1 MATLSVKDIISSAI
15 GATNVTTDESGN
27 ASYGSWSPNSVR
39 SLIVSSNFVMVE
51 WFPGSSMAKARKGRF
66 TIKEI
71 KAPLGYF
78 DGENRPDPISPVL
91 KKYGYRNIE
100 EIIVD
105 SKYGCT
111 ASSLAGIQLKGATNA
126 NAQPSSTSKYA
137 DAATVN
143 ADSSSKVSETAGWG
157 TIRGN
162 MGNTRLRSV
171 TVINFPE
178 LANPMQFLDQLSK
191 YRSQCDSGQ
200 TDGVNSLTSVL
211 VREGLPVVDAVSLYA
226 ENDNTYLN
234 CFTLSPS
241 RYDAD
246 SKDKGL
252 CKYLMDSA
260 NVSENAAAG
269 SEDSDGE
276 GGAEDSF
283 DESLF
288 HTILKESA
296 KALDAAEEYAKSD
309 NKIAIPDKLQSIIKL
324 LKFVTSHKKGATPP
338 DDMQIPSMSLPL
350 EGHGV
355 FCMDDQKK
363 VSMVKQCSVE
373 LFGGAPS
380 NKGFD
385 DKSLASWYEG
395 IVGRIKHDYPGLFDG
410 SILEVDSDSSDE
422 DNNGSFDETK
432 FYSMLKALA
441 AAKERVEEDT
451 EIDEYEQSGLL
462 TALGMFTAHNEGMS
476 LPAEL
481 PIDSDEEDLGGSGVF
496 GMDSDSKLEGFSDA
510 VADLIGGCDDIP
522 EDRSDSSLLKWYDS
536 AAKGLYREYP
546 QYFQSKKAS
555 EEAEDSKEGFDEI
568 FYPVISQ
575 AVAAAKASTGINAGS
590 LPKYA
595 RVLDNSDP
603 DHPTTVKDVLLKLFA
618 GISSHVKGQSIP
630 DKFKNASG
638 AITLPD
644 DGSDRNW
651 HGAFFMDSEY
661 KVNEVKT
668 LYNMLKG
675 NGAPDVQFPALP
687 VTDETKDALKAAY
700 QGILDALSQEY
711 PAAFGEEESGIEDII
726 YDKLRLTIDTK
737 IEVVLKSYDSIFAA
751 GYDLERPYSIL
762 GRGDIQYSPLQGGII
777 GTQKKSDLERVV
789 VYLWNNISG
798 YMDIVPEQISPT
810 RDYKKVAEAPAGTYM
825 PMLMAAMAYGYYLHD
840 PDKDGREPG
849 PARDEGNH
857 VIHDWSKYRDGVVRP
872 FLKKVFMRVA
882 VNAANKIGATDVNSI
897 AAHSLDITNAMDP
910 VMDNLQKCILVS
922 NLKISKSP
930 ESTKFV
936 SMKVK
941 VLAPESA
948 DEDSKVESIREG
960 VLLAVA
966 EATDKEIKTKGKTIA
981 EHDGRYIEITFVADQ
996 VQDNVFPL
1004 FAYKALD
1011 ALHEQNKEFNPGI
1024 NSVLL
1029 GKDSNGR
1036 LLKAGERINFNN
1048 TFTHYILAKSRAG
1061 KGVMTLNILTGCMDG
1076 VTPLAYADNKPD
1088 MLSLLRSINPNVY
1101 GINGE
1106 AVSSGGGNDLFNQF
1120 KNIDSE
1126 VNWDNVPE
1134 YLDGFIGRDYK
1145 GAGNIFYMRFMLLT
1159 LGIILARV
1167 DTPQF
1172 RDILGGK
1179 HGITVVFDEFANTT
1193 TTFKN
1198 MCASWNTK
1206 LAPKNQIKAVT
1217 DELDKGKSLEEA
1229 MNDKGRELNPGMF
1242 WATSYLESIIDSVVY
1257 LKKKSDA
1264 SLNADKMYDNI
1275 FVLGQH
1281 AIDVDKVRKFSK
1293 PNIYPANARASVRG
1307 LNDDVAET
1315 MITGLTRAGD
1325 ADAFLGASESGDDFL
1340 CASKDKA
1347 EKANT
1352 YLNEKARGF
1361 AYVENIGA
1369 ANELYKL
1376 DGSASDTDKIAFSNK
1391 QLYFKPFL
1399 LLEESEMEKY
1409 PVSNMLT
1416 FMRKVVSEQD
1426 IQDFVAL
1433 NSAENNP
1440 KALNDGVS
1448 FLGYLDKAHISRE
1461 KVSNQLQKTADMAN
1475 WVVQKGLG
1483 YPGTWKDFV
1492 YDLRPQWIFS
1502 AKNISDALS
1511 KSSNAADMSASAEWF
1526 NSDDRLKLED
1536 GSDSMLKTMRKL
1548 YPDYMP
1554 DFSNEDSKDYMGN
1567 LSDLEAGFGN
1577 SVGEDYNS
1585 EDTTSEDS
1593 APTQVIP
1600 PVQPAAFNTDQQPVG
1615 IPVNP
1620 FDNME
1625 MPVAAD
1631 TTPVDEMQLVTSA
1644 IINKFAVTQ
1653 GGALEAN
1660 LRGIKIGGQP
1670 LQVNGVA
1677 QPQDKVNWAELLRK
1691 GYVAE
1696 LDTTSNYINQYIAP
1710 AMGWGKCSVDTFF
1723 KESPALGILTVDGK
1737 QYSRME
1743 ATQPQPTQSASQPM
1757 QPVAASWQDPK
1768 SALNSNSMGSWF
1780 NRPNSGATEG
1790 QRGAAADLFQA
1801 GINRGKE
1808 SFRNGGA
1815 VRKGAAAALGV
1826 AGLGLMTGGA
1836 STALLCSLAVWPPAW
1851 GLVGVIAA
1859 VRMFRGGRR
1868 RNY

>member
-15 GATNVTTDESGN
+15 GDNNVTTDESGN
-27 ASYGSWSPNSVR
+27 TSYGAWSPNSVR
-39 SLIVSSNFVMVE
+39 SLIVSSGFVLVE

-78 DGENRPDPISPVL
+78 DGDTLPDPISPVL

-100 EIIVD
+100 EIVVD
-105 SKYGCT
+105 SKYGCS
-111 ASSLAGIQLKGATNA
+111 ASSLAGLQLKGATNA
-126 NAQPSSTSKYA
+126 NAQPAGTSKYA

-143 ADSSSKVSETAGWG
+143 SDSSSKVSETAGWG

-171 TVINFPE
+171 TVLAFPE
-178 LANPMQFLDQLSK
+178 QINPVQLRDQLSE
-191 YRSQCDSGQ
+191 YRRQCDSGQ
-200 TDGVNSLTSVL
+200 TDGVNSLTYALMSM
-211 VREGLPVVDAVSLYA
+211 GFPTVDAVSLYA

-260 NVSENAAAG
+260 NVSESA
-269 SEDSDGE
+269 EDSDVKDD
-276 GGAEDSF
+276 AEDAF

-288 HTILKESA
+288 HTILKESG
-296 KALDAAEEYAKSD
+296 KALDVAKKYDKSE
-309 NKIAIPDKLQSIIKL
+309 NKTAIPDDKFQSIVKL
-324 LKFVTSHKKGATPP
+324 LMLVTSRKKGATLP
-338 DDMQIPSMSLPL
+338 DDMQITSKSLPL

-355 FCMDDQKK
+355 FCMDDQNK

-380 NKGFD
+380 IKGYD

-395 IVGRIKHDYPGLFDG
+395 IVARIKHDYPGLFDG
-410 SILEVDSDSSDE
+410 SILEDNSDSSDE
-422 DNNGSFDETK
+422 DNKGSFDETK

-441 AAKERVEEDT
+441 AAKERVEEDA
-451 EIDEYEQSGLL
+451 EIDEYEQSELF

-481 PIDSDEEDLGGSGVF
+481 PIDSNEEDLGGSGVF
-496 GMDSDSKLEGFSDA
+496 GMDSDSKLEEFRDA
-510 VADLIGGCDDIP
+510 VADLLDGCDDIP
-522 EDRSDSSLLKWYDS
+522 EDRSDSSLLKWYDA
-536 AAKGLYREYP
+536 AAKGLYRKYP
-546 QYFQSKKAS
+546 QYFQSKKDS
-555 EEAEDSKEGFDEI
+555 EEVKDSKEDFDGI

-575 AVAAAKASTGINAGS
+575 AIAAAKSTLGINAGKANDEGKSANS
-590 LPKYA
+590 LPKYDKA
-595 RVLDNSDP
+595 IGNGM
-603 DHPTTVKDVLLKLFA
+603 TVKDVLLKLFA

-630 DKFKNASG
+630 DEFKNASA
-638 AITLPD
+638 AITLPE
-644 DGSDRNW
+644 DGSGKNW

-675 NGAPDVQFPALP
+675 NGAPDVQFPTLP
-687 VTDETKDALKAAY
+687 ATNETKGALKAAY

-711 PAAFGEEESGIEDII
+711 PAAFGEEESGIEDIV
-726 YDKLRLTIDTK
+726 YSQLRVAIDTK
-737 IEVVLKSYDSIFAA
+737 VEVVLKSYDSIFAA

-762 GRGDIQYSPLQGGII
+762 GSGDIQYTSLQGGKI
-777 GTQKKSDLERVV
+777 GPQKNSDIERVV

-798 YMDIVPEQISPT
+798 YMDIVPSQISSM
-810 RDYKKVAEAPAGTYM
+810 RDYKEVAEAPAGTYM
-825 PMLMAAMAYGYYLHD
+825 PTLMASMAYGYYLHD
-840 PDKDGREPG
+840 PEKGHEPRHTG
-849 PARDEGNH
+849 
-857 VIHDWSKYRDGVVRP
+857 IHDWSEYRTKIVKP
-872 FLKKVFMRVA
+872 FLKKVFMRAA

-897 AAHSLDITNAMDP
+897 ATHSLDITNAMDP

-941 VLAPESA
+941 VLAPEGA
-948 DEDSKVESIREG
+948 DEDSRVESIRKG
-960 VLLAVA
+960 VLDAVA
-966 EATDKEIKTKGKTIA
+966 ESTDKEIKKKGKTIA

-1011 ALHEQNKEFNPGI
+1011 ALHEQNKEFKPGI

-1061 KGVMTLNILTGCMDG
+1061 KGVMTLNILAGCMDG

-1088 MLSLLRSINPNVY
+1088 MLSLLRWINPNVY

-1106 AVSSGGGNDLFNQF
+1106 ALNYGGGNDLFNQF
-1120 KNIDSE
+1120 ENINSE

-1134 YLDGFIGRDYK
+1134 YLVKNGYVGGSYE
-1145 GAGNIFYMRFMLLT
+1145 GVGNIFYLRFMMLT
-1159 LGIILARV
+1159 MGIIIARV
-1167 DTPQF
+1167 DTRQF
-1172 RDILGGK
+1172 RDILGGE

-1198 MCASWNTK
+1198 LCSMWNTK
-1206 LAPKNQIKAVT
+1206 LAPKNQIKAVK
-1217 DELDKGKSLEEA
+1217 DELKKGSSLEEA
-1229 MNDKGRELNPGMF
+1229 MASKGSELNPGMF
-1242 WATSYLESIIDSVVY
+1242 WATAYLQSIKDSVTY
-1257 LKKKSDA
+1257 LQIKNNA
-1264 SLNADKMYDNI
+1264 GLNADKMYDNI

-1281 AIDVDKVRKFSK
+1281 ALNLDSKEGVDMPDLHPS
-1293 PNIYPANARASVRG
+1293 NAGSRVMG
-1307 LNDDVAET
+1307 LTPDVAEN
-1315 MITGLTRAGD
+1315 MITYLTRAGD
-1325 ADAFLGASESGDDFL
+1325 ADAFLGASEAGDDFL
-1340 CASKDKA
+1340 CASIDKA

-1352 YLNEKARGF
+1352 YLNERARGF
-1361 AYVENIGA
+1361 AYIENIGVA
-1369 ANELYKL
+1369 DAFYKKA
-1376 DGSASDTDKIAFSNK
+1376 GSASDAEKIAFSNK

-1416 FMRKVVSEQD
+1416 FMRNSVSEQD
-1426 IQDFVAL
+1426 VKDFVAL
-1433 NSAENNP
+1433 NSKENDP

-1483 YPGTWKDFV
+1483 YPGTWRDFV

-1502 AKNISDALS
+1502 AKNICEALS
-1511 KSSNAADMSASAEWF
+1511 KSSNAADMSASVAWF
-1526 NSDDRLKLED
+1526 NSDERIDSVLKD
-1536 GSDSMLKTMRKL
+1536 MREL

-1554 DFSNEDSKDYMGN
+1554 DFSKEDSKDYMGN

-1631 TTPVDEMQLVTSA
+1631 TTPVDEMQLVTAA

-1743 ATQPQPTQSASQPM
+1743 ATQPQSASQP
-1757 QPVAASWQDPK
+1757 VVESWQDPK
-1768 SALNSNSMGSWF
+1768 SVLNGSSMGSWF
-1780 NRPNSGATEG
+1780 NRPDSGASAG
-1790 QRGAAADLFQA
+1790 QQGAANDLFQA

-1815 VRKGAAAALGV
+1815 VRKGAAAALGI

-1851 GLVGVIAA
+1851 GLVGVLAA
-1859 VRMFRGGRR
+1859 VKMYRGGRR
-1868 RNY
+1868 RKY

>member
-15 GATNVTTDESGN
+15 GATNITTDESGN

-51 WFPGSSMAKARKGRF
+51 WFPESSMARARKGRF

-105 SKYGCT
+105 SKYGCS
-111 ASSLAGIQLKGATNA
+111 ASSLVGIQLKGATNA
-126 NAQPSSTSKYA
+126 NAQPSGTSKYA

-171 TVINFPE
+171 TMLAFPE
-178 LANPMQFLDQLSK
+178 QINTVQLRDQLSE
-191 YRSQCDSGQ
+191 YRRQCDSGQ
-200 TDGVNSLTSVL
+200 TDGVNSLTYALMSM
-211 VREGLPVVDAVSLYA
+211 RFPVVDAVNLYP
-226 ENDNTYLN
+226 ENDKTYLN

-246 SKDKGL
+246 SRDKGL

-260 NVSENAAAG
+260 NVSENT
-269 SEDSDGE
+269 
-276 GGAEDSF
+276 GAEGSNGQGDAEDAF

-288 HTILKESA
+288 HTILKESG
-296 KALDAAEEYAKSD
+296 KALDVAKKYDKSE
-309 NKIAIPDKLQSIIKL
+309 NKTAILDGKFQSIVKL
-324 LKFVTSHKKGATPP
+324 LQFVTSHKKDATPP
-338 DDMQIPSMSLPL
+338 DDMQITSKSLPL

-355 FCMDDQKK
+355 FCMDDQNKI
-363 VSMVKQCSVE
+363 SMVKQCSVE

-380 NKGFD
+380 NKGYD

-395 IVGRIKHDYPGLFDG
+395 IVGRVKHDYPGLFDG
-410 SILEVDSDSSDE
+410 SILEADSDSSDE

-441 AAKERVEEDT
+441 AAKERVEEDV
-451 EIDEYEQSGLL
+451 EIDEYEQSELL

-496 GMDSDSKLEGFSDA
+496 GMDSDSKLEGFHDA
-510 VADLIGGCDDIP
+510 VADLLGECDDIP
-522 EDRSDSSLLKWYDS
+522 EDRSDSSLLKWYDA
-536 AAKGLYREYP
+536 AAKGLYRKYP

-555 EEAEDSKEGFDEI
+555 EEEKDSKEDFDEL

-575 AVAAAKASTGINAGS
+575 AIAAAKATLGINKGKANDEGKSVNS
-590 LPKYA
+590 LPKYDK
-595 RVLDNSDP
+595 VIGNGM
-603 DHPTTVKDVLLKLFA
+603 TIKDVLLKLFA

-630 DKFKNASG
+630 DEFKNASG
-638 AITLPD
+638 AITLSE
-644 DGSDRNW
+644 DGSDKNW

-675 NGAPDVQFPALP
+675 NGAPDVQFPTLP
-687 VTDETKDALKAAY
+687 ATNETKGVLKAAY

-737 IEVVLKSYDSIFAA
+737 IEVVLKSYNSIFAA

-762 GRGDIQYSPLQGGII
+762 GRGDIQYTSLQGGII

-789 VYLWNNISG
+789 VYLWNKING
-798 YMDIVPEQISPT
+798 YMDIVPDRISPT

-849 PARDEGNH
+849 PARDEDNH
-857 VIHDWSKYRDGVVRP
+857 VIHDWSKYRDDVVRP

-882 VNAANKIGATDVNSI
+882 VNAANKIGATDVNSV
-897 AAHSLDITNAMDP
+897 AAHSLDITNAMEP

-941 VLAPESA
+941 ILAPKNA
-948 DEDSKVESIREG
+948 DEGSKVESIRKG
-960 VLLAVA
+960 VLDAVA
-966 EATDKEIKTKGKTIA
+966 EATDEEIKKKGKTIA
-981 EHDGRYIEITFVADQ
+981 ENDGRYIEITFVADQ

-1011 ALHEQNKEFNPGI
+1011 ALHEQNKEFKPGI

-1088 MLSLLRSINPNVY
+1088 MLSLLRWINPNVY

-1106 AVSSGGGNDLFNQF
+1106 ALNYGGGNDLFNQF
-1120 KNIDSE
+1120 ENINSE

-1134 YLDGFIGRDYK
+1134 YLVKNGYVGGSYA
-1145 GAGNIFYMRFMLLT
+1145 GVGNIFYLRFMMLT
-1159 LGIILARV
+1159 MGIIIARV
-1167 DTPQF
+1167 DTRQF
-1172 RDILGGK
+1172 RDILGGE

-1198 MCASWNTK
+1198 LCSMWNTK
-1206 LAPKNQIKAVT
+1206 LAPKNQIKAVKN
-1217 DELDKGKSLEEA
+1217 ELKKGSSLEEA
-1229 MNDKGRELNPGMF
+1229 MDSKGTELNPGMF
-1242 WATSYLESIIDSVVY
+1242 WATAYLQSIKDSVTY
-1257 LKKKSDA
+1257 LQTKNNA
-1264 SLNADKMYDNI
+1264 GLNADKMYDNI

-1281 AIDVDKVRKFSK
+1281 ALNLDSKEGIDMPDLHPS
-1293 PNIYPANARASVRG
+1293 NAGSRVMG
-1307 LNDDVAET
+1307 LTPDVAEN
-1315 MITGLTRAGD
+1315 MITYLTRAGD
-1325 ADAFLGASESGDDFL
+1325 ADAFLGASEAGDDFL
-1340 CASKDKA
+1340 CASLDKA

-1352 YLNEKARGF
+1352 YLNERARGF
-1361 AYVENIGA
+1361 AYIENIGA
-1369 ANELYKL
+1369 ADAFYKKT
-1376 DGSASDTDKIAFSNK
+1376 GSASDPEKIAFSNK

-1399 LLEESEMEKY
+1399 LLEKSEMDAY

-1416 FMRKVVSEQD
+1416 FMRKSVTERD
-1426 IQDFVAL
+1426 IQDFVSL
-1433 NSAENNP
+1433 NSKENDP

-1448 FLGYLDKAHISRE
+1448 FLGYLDKAHISKE
-1461 KVSNQLQKTADMAN
+1461 MVSNQLQKTADMAN

-1483 YPGTWKDFV
+1483 YPGTWRDFV

-1502 AKNISDALS
+1502 AKDICEALS
-1511 KSSNAADMSASAEWF
+1511 KSSNAADMSASVAWF
-1526 NSDDRLKLED
+1526 NSDERIDSVLKD
-1536 GSDSMLKTMRKL
+1536 MREL

-1554 DFSNEDSKDYMGN
+1554 EFSKEDSKDYMGN

-1593 APTQVIP
+1593 TPTQVIP
-1600 PVQPAAFNTDQQPVG
+1600 PVQPAAFNPDQQPVG

-1631 TTPVDEMQLVTSA
+1631 TTPVDEMQLVTAA

-1743 ATQPQPTQSASQPM
+1743 ATQPQSAP

-1768 SALNSNSMGSWF
+1768 SALNGSSMGSWF
-1780 NRPNSGATEG
+1780 NRPDSGASAG
-1790 QRGAAADLFQA
+1790 QQGAANDLFQA

-1815 VRKGAAAALGV
+1815 VRKGAAAALGI

-1851 GLVGVIAA
+1851 GLVGVLAA
-1859 VRMFRGGRR
+1859 VKMYRGGRR

>member
-15 GATNVTTDESGN
+15 GDNNVTTDESGN
-27 ASYGSWSPNSVR
+27 TSYGSWSPNSVR
-39 SLIVSSNFVMVE
+39 SLIVSSNFVLVE

-71 KAPLGYF
+71 KAPFGYF

-111 ASSLAGIQLKGATNA
+111 TSSLVGIQLKGATNA
-126 NAQPSSTSKYA
+126 NTQQQGTGKYA

-143 ADSSSKVSETAGWG
+143 TDSASKVSETVGWG
-157 TIRGN
+157 TVRGN

-171 TVINFPE
+171 AVLDFPE
-178 LANPMQFLDQLSK
+178 QVNFVQLREQLSA
-191 YRSQCDSGQ
+191 YRQQCDSGQ
-200 TDGVNSLTSVL
+200 TDGVNSLTAAL
-211 VREGLPVVDAVSLYA
+211 VQMGLPVEDAVNLYP
-226 ENDNTYLN
+226 ENDKTYLN
-234 CFTLSPS
+234 CFTLSPL

-252 CKYLMDSA
+252 CKYLTSSA
-260 NVSENAAAG
+260 TVAESSESTDNEG
-269 SEDSDGE
+269 SEDNAA
-276 GGAEDSF
+276 GGAEDGF

-288 HTILKESA
+288 HTVLWESA
-296 KALDAAEEYAKSD
+296 KALDAAKKYED
-309 NKIAIPDKLQSIIKL
+309 NDSIPADKLKSIIKL
-324 LKFVTSHKKGATPP
+324 LECVTSHKQGANPP
-338 DDMQIPSMSLPL
+338 EDMRIPSVSLPL
-350 EGHGV
+350 SGHGV
-355 FCMDDQKK
+355 FCMDDPNK
-363 VSMVKQCSVE
+363 VSVVKQYTMGV
-373 LFGGAPS
+373 FGGAPS
-380 NKGFD
+380 NPSGD
-385 DKSLASWYEG
+385 DKSLAKWYEG
-395 IVGRIKHDYPGLFDG
+395 IIGRIKNDYPGLFDG
-410 SILEVDSDSSDE
+410 STSQGGDK
-422 DNNGSFDETK
+422 GSFDETK
-432 FYSMLKALA
+432 FYSMLKALS
-441 AAKERVEEDT
+441 AAKERVAEDT
-451 EIDEYEQSGLL
+451 ELDDDEQADLL
-462 TALGMFTAHNEGMS
+462 TALGLFTAHNEGAE

-481 PIDSDEEDLGGSGVF
+481 PIDSAEEELGGSGVF
-496 GMDSDSKLEGFSDA
+496 GMDSDSKLEGFHDA
-510 VADLIGGCDDIP
+510 VAVLLGECTDIP
-522 EDRSDSSLLKWYDS
+522 EDKSDVSLLKWYSD
-536 AAKGLYREYP
+536 AAKGLYKKYP
-546 QYFQSKKAS
+546 QYFKSKTSSS
-555 EEAEDSKEGFDEI
+555 EGDSDEDFDEDFDEL
-568 FYPVISQ
+568 FYLVISQ
-575 AVAAAKASTGINAGS
+575 AIEAAKATRGINAGKANDEGKDAKSANS

-603 DHPTTVKDVLLKLFA
+603 SHPTTVKDALLKLFA

-630 DKFKNASG
+630 DEFKNASG
-638 AITLPD
+638 AITLSE
-644 DGSDRNW
+644 DGSDKNW

-668 LYNMLKG
+668 LYNLLKG
-675 NGAPDVQFPALP
+675 KGAPDVQFPALP
-687 VTDETKDALKAAY
+687 ATDETRDTLKAAY

-711 PAAFGEEESGIEDII
+711 PAAFGKEESGIEDVV
-726 YDKLRLTIDTK
+726 YSQLRVAIDTK
-737 IEVVLKSYDSIFAA
+737 VEVVLKSYDSIFAA

-762 GRGDIQYSPLQGGII
+762 GSGDIQYTSLQGGKI
-777 GTQKKSDLERVV
+777 GPQKNSDIERVV

-798 YMDIVPEQISPT
+798 CMGIVPSQISSM
-810 RDYKKVAEAPAGTYM
+810 RDYKEVAEAPAGTYM
-825 PMLMAAMAYGYYLHD
+825 PTLMASMAYGYYLHD
-840 PDKDGREPG
+840 PEKGHEPG
-849 PARDEGNH
+849 HTG
-857 VIHDWSKYRDGVVRP
+857 IHDWSEYRTKIVKP
-872 FLKKVFMRVA
+872 FLKKVFMRAA

-897 AAHSLDITNAMDP
+897 AAHSLDITNAMEP

-941 VLAPESA
+941 ILAPKNA
-948 DEDSKVESIREG
+948 DEGSKVESIRKG
-960 VLLAVA
+960 VLDAVA
-966 EATDKEIKTKGKTIA
+966 EATDEEIKTKGKTIA
-981 EHDGRYIEITFVADQ
+981 ENDGRYIEITFVADQ

-1011 ALHEQNKEFNPGI
+1011 ALHEQNKEFEPGI

-1036 LLKAGERINFNN
+1036 LLKAGEKINFNN

-1061 KGVMTLNILTGCMDG
+1061 KGVMTLNILAGCMDG

-1088 MLSLLRSINPNVY
+1088 MLSLLRWINPNVY

-1106 AVSSGGGNDLFNQF
+1106 ALNYGGGNDLFNQF
-1120 KNIDSE
+1120 GDINSE

-1134 YLDGFIGRDYK
+1134 YLVKNNYVGRSYA
-1145 GAGNIFYMRFMLLT
+1145 GVGNIFYLRFMMLT
-1159 LGIILARV
+1159 MGIIIARV

-1172 RDILGGK
+1172 RDILGGE

-1198 MCASWNTK
+1198 LCSTWKTK
-1206 LAPKNQIKAVT
+1206 LAPKNQIKAVK
-1217 DELDKGKSLEEA
+1217 DELKKGSSLEEA
-1229 MNDKGRELNPGMF
+1229 MASKGTELNPGMF
-1242 WATSYLESIIDSVVY
+1242 WATAYLQSIEDSVTY
-1257 LKKKSDA
+1257 LQTKNNA
-1264 SLNADKMYDNI
+1264 GLNADKMYDNI

-1281 AIDVDKVRKFSK
+1281 ALNLDSKDGIDMPDLHPS
-1293 PNIYPANARASVRG
+1293 NAGSRVMG
-1307 LNDDVAET
+1307 LTPDVAEN
-1315 MITGLTRAGD
+1315 MITYLTRAGD
-1325 ADAFLGASESGDDFL
+1325 ADAFLGASEAVDDFL
-1340 CASKDKA
+1340 CASIDKA

-1352 YLNEKARGF
+1352 YLNERARGF
-1361 AYVENIGA
+1361 AYIENIGA
-1369 ANELYKL
+1369 ADAFYKKS
-1376 DGSASDTDKIAFSNK
+1376 GSASDAEKIAFSNK

-1399 LLEESEMEKY
+1399 LLEKSEMDAY

-1416 FMRKVVSEQD
+1416 FMRKSVSEQD
-1426 IQDFVAL
+1426 VKDFVAL
-1433 NSAENNP
+1433 NSKENDP
-1440 KALNDGVS
+1440 KALNEGVS

-1461 KVSNQLQKTADMAN
+1461 MVSNQLQKTADMAN

-1483 YPGTWKDFV
+1483 YPGTWKEFV

-1502 AKNISDALS
+1502 AKNICEALS
-1511 KSSNAADMSASAEWF
+1511 KSSNAADMSASVAWF
-1526 NSDDRLKLED
+1526 NSDERIDSVLKD
-1536 GSDSMLKTMRKL
+1536 MREL

-1554 DFSNEDSKDYMGN
+1554 DFSKEDSKDYMGN

-1577 SVGEDYNS
+1577 SVGEDYDS
-1585 EDTTSEDS
+1585 EDTTSEDFT
-1593 APTQVIP
+1593 PTQVISP
-1600 PVQPAAFNTDQQPVG
+1600 IQPAAFNPDQQPVG

-1631 TTPVDEMQLVTSA
+1631 TTSVDEMQLVTTA

-1653 GGALEAN
+1653 GGALGAN
-1660 LRGIKIGGQP
+1660 LRGITVGGQP
-1670 LQVNGVA
+1670 LQVSGVA
-1677 QPQDKVNWAELLRK
+1677 QPQAKVNWAELLRK

-1710 AMGWGKCSVDTFF
+1710 AMGWDKCSVDSFF

-1737 QYSRME
+1737 QYSQME
-1743 ATQPQPTQSASQPM
+1743 ATQPSQSASQP
-1757 QPVAASWQDPK
+1757 VKASWQDPK
-1768 SALNSNSMGSWF
+1768 SALDGNSMGSWF
-1780 NRPNSGATEG
+1780 NRPNSGATAG
-1790 QRGAAADLFQA
+1790 QRGAAYDLFQA

-1868 RNY
+1868 KNY